1 MKCISENHDFSTTL
15 KAY

>member
-15 KAY
+15 KAS